1 MGRCRARLMRREDI
15 DEVYVVESSS
25 FSRPYPRWYLELLYG
40 LSLGFSLVAVCDS
53 SIVGFAV
60 AVPYL
65 EHRLL
70 HLADLAVAPEWRG
83 RGIGSMLLSQL
94 ENIALEA
101 GIVAVFLET
110 WVSNIEAR
118 RFYERRGYRPLRVI
132 PGYYEWG
139 EAAVLYVKL
148 LG

>member
-1 MGRCRARLMRREDI
+1 MRQEDI
-15 DEVYVVESSS
+15 DEVYAIESSS
-25 FSRPYPRWYLELLYG
+25 FPKPYPRWYLELLYA
-40 LSLGFSLVAVCDS
+40 LSDGFSLVVVCDS
-53 SIVGFAV
+53 RIVAFAI
-60 AVPYL
+60 AIPYL
-65 EHRLL
+65 EHHLL

-94 ENIALEA
+94 ERIALEA
-101 GIVAVFLET
+101 GIDAVFLET
-110 WVSNIEAR
+110 WVSNVEAR
-118 RFYERRGYRPLRVI
+118 RFYEHHGYRPLRVI